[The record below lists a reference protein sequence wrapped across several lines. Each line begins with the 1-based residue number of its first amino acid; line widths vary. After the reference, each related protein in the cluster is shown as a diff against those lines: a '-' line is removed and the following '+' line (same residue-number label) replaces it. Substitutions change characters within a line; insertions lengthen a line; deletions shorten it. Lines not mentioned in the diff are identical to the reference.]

1 MGAYYGL
8 RREEICGLKW
18 DAVDF
23 QYKTIT
29 IKHTVIETSNGKEY
43 QLFLKDM
50 TKDKSSFRTLPLS
63 DATVDMLLKM
73 KQRQEKMKLL
83 FGNRYNH
90 EFDDYFYV
98 FENGDLVKPNWVTA
112 CFKRLL
118 DDNNMPHIRFHDL
131 RHSCVTLLC
140 HQGVP
145 MEDISKWLGHSNLL
159 TTEQVYAHYDDM
171 KKGSAL
177 KALSSAVDN
186 EKDDKDAKKEM
197 S

>member
-1 MGAYYGL
+1 MVPL
-8 RREEICGLKW
+8 L
-18 DAVDF
+18 DF

-43 QLFLKDM
+43 QLFLKDT
-50 TKDKSSFRTLPLS
+50 TKNKSSFRTLPLS
-63 DATVDMLLKM
+63 DAMVDMLLKM

-83 FGNRYNH
+83 FKNRYNH
-90 EFDDYFYV
+90 EFDDYIYV
-98 FENGDLVKPNWVTA
+98 FKKGNLVRPNWVTA

-131 RHSCVTLLC
+131 RHSCSTLLR

-145 MEDISKWLGHSNLL
+145 MEDISKWLGHSNLF

-171 KKGSAL
+171 KKGTTLKARSSAL
-177 KALSSAVDN
+177 DN
-186 EKDDKDAKKEM
+186 DKNDKKEM